1 MNIGFYVKTFNGV
14 KGGIERLISM
24 LAIEL
29 SHDNNITIFMD
40 CEKWEKFPYPL
51 PENVKQIRLPF
62 RADTFF
68 IKELNDTI
76 VSSSI
81 DVMVVMRTGSKVM
94 QIWAAALSG
103 TSCKLIMS
111 EHCAPDVAKAE
122 YPNNSRDIC
131 LECADYIHLLQDE
144 FTSSIPMHL
153 RKRVE
158 TISNYV
164 SNVRLNNLDY
174 CERKNQIVMV
184 GRLTRT
190 QKRPL
195 LLAEAFRDAQ
205 AKNSEIKDQWK
216 LIFCGDG
223 PEKEALECFIRD
235 NDLVNVEIR
244 GQIENV
250 EEILQESKFFCLPSA
265 YEGQSLALME
275 AMNCGAIPIV
285 LEDAPGNRSMVSHL
299 ETGYLAK
306 KDKLSETILEA
317 INNPNNED
325 ISVNAQKFIRKFSKE
340 SALTQWR
347 NLFSKVIR
355 EDKNF
360 RERHQTKKSYLIN
373 SLLTKE
379 VFNEK

>member
-29 SHDNNITIFMD
+29 SHDNNVTIFMD

-158 TISNYV
+158 
-164 SNVRLNNLDY
+164 
-174 CERKNQIVMV
+174 
-184 GRLTRT
+184 
-190 QKRPL
+190 
-195 LLAEAFRDAQ
+195 
-205 AKNSEIKDQWK
+205 
-216 LIFCGDG
+216 
-223 PEKEALECFIRD
+223 
-235 NDLVNVEIR
+235 
-244 GQIENV
+244 
-250 EEILQESKFFCLPSA
+250 
-265 YEGQSLALME
+265 
-275 AMNCGAIPIV
+275 
-285 LEDAPGNRSMVSHL
+285 
-299 ETGYLAK
+299 
-306 KDKLSETILEA
+306 
-317 INNPNNED
+317 
-325 ISVNAQKFIRKFSKE
+325 
-340 SALTQWR
+340 
-347 NLFSKVIR
+347 VI
-355 EDKNF
+355 
-360 RERHQTKKSYLIN
+360 
-373 SLLTKE
+373 
-379 VFNEK
+379 